1 MSNAMNITGD
11 LSNLKIDSEGK
22 VSDVQ
27 GKISEVSFENGEKIT
42 IIGEIKRIMR
52 ESRTSTASAF
62 KVEAPGK
69 AAEFISSPD
78 SPKLYNDD
86 GSERELPRGAVV
98 KQEFQAKAGNG
109 GEDDPPQTG
118 ENTEATPSTEALA
131 EEIQA
136 EANAEAEVEAEQQN

>member
-1 MSNAMNITGD
+1 MGNAMNITGN
-11 LSNLKIDSEGK
+11 LSNLKLDDEGK
-22 VSDVQ
+22 ISDVQ
-27 GKISEVSFENGEKIT
+27 GEISEVSFENGAKIT

-62 KVEAPGK
+62 KVETPGK

-98 KQEFQAKAGNG
+98 KQEFQAKAGDG
-109 GEDDPPQTG
+109 GEGDPQ
-118 ENTEATPSTEALA
+118 ETPASDESSPSVDTL
-131 EEIQA
+131 
-136 EANAEAEVEAEQQN
+136 EAEVQSEVAEEAEAQQN